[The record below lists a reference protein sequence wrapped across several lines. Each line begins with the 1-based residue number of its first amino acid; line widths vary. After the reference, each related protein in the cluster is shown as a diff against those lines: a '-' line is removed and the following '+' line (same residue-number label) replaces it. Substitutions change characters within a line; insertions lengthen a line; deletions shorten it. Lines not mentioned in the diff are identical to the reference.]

1 MVPPSEKAPGDV
13 DAPNHDVLLQDPEAI
28 KAHETTTRA
37 VDTTASSSDEPPY
50 SVFTKWQKRWIN
62 MNSSFAAMFSTL
74 SSYIYYPA
82 LTSVSQDLGVSLSLI
97 NLTVTSY
104 LIVAGIAPAFLGDM
118 ADQSGRRPIY
128 MLMFVLMISANIGI
142 ALQHSFPALLVLRM
156 LQSAGSSPMISAGYG
171 VIADIT
177 AVNERGGFV
186 GILLL
191 MTDIAPSLGPVI
203 GGAITNELG
212 WRWIFWFLVILTGTH
227 FIILVLFMPE
237 TQRNIVGDGSGKVT
251 GIYWSFFTLF
261 QNRETKANRPE
272 IKRPKR
278 RYPNPLSCL
287 PILRH
292 KESFLTI
299 LIYAITYSVK
309 MTLQTALGAQSV
321 EIYKL
326 NYLTSGL
333 VYLPSGVSGGIASYF
348 TGRYLDWNYKKT
360 AEKLSGYSRDSPQF
374 PIERTR
380 LKGIFVLITI
390 SSLGTLGYGLALM
403 TKAHISVML
412 IMQFLTG
419 GSTASTFTM
428 TSTLLTDLN
437 LDRSATAHAA
447 SNIVRCLMA
456 GGAIGIM
463 DPLINAIGFGWC
475 FAIYAAVALLE
486 IPVVVYLY
494 KMGDRRAQQPESS

>member
-1 MVPPSEKAPGDV
+1 MVPPSEKAPGDIG
-13 DAPNHDVLLQDPEAI
+13 APNHDVLLQDPEAI
-28 KAHETTTRA
+28 KAHETTTQA
-37 VDTTASSSDEPPY
+37 VDTTASLSDEPPY

-261 QNRETKANRPE
+261 QNRETKANQPE
-272 IKRPKR
+272 IKTTKATLPQSFV
-278 RYPNPLSCL
+278 LSPDPATQRIVSDYIDLCYYLLAEL
-287 PILRH
+287 P
-292 KESFLTI
+292 
-299 LIYAITYSVK
+299 
-309 MTLQTALGAQSV
+309 
-321 EIYKL
+321 
-326 NYLTSGL
+326 YLTSGL

-348 TGRYLDWNYKKT
+348 TGRYLDRNYKRT
-360 AEKLSGYSRDSPQF
+360 AEKLSGYGRDSPQF

-475 FAIYAAVALLE
+475 FAIYSAVALLE

>member
-1 MVPPSEKAPGDV
+1 MVSSSEKGPGDTLK
-13 DAPNHDVLLQDPEAI
+13 DNHDIPFQHPEAI
-28 KAHETTTRA
+28 KANQHTTQT
-37 VDTTASSSDEPPY
+37 VLTTAEEPPY

-142 ALQHSFPALLVLRM
+142 ALQRSFPALLVLRM
-156 LQSAGSSPMISAGYG
+156 LQSAGSSRTAMISAGYG

-186 GILLL
+186 GILLV

-261 QNRETKANRPE
+261 QSRETRPE

-309 MTLQTALGAQSV
+309 MTLQTALGAQCV
-321 EIYKL
+321 EIYNL

-360 AEKLSGYSRDSPQF
+360 GEKLSGYGRDSPQF

-380 LKGIFVLITI
+380 LKGIFILITI

-437 LDRSATAHAA
+437 LNRSATAHAA

-463 DPLINAIGFGWC
+463 DPLIKSIGFGWC
-475 FAIYAAVALLE
+475 FGIYAAVALLE

-494 KMGDRRAQQPESS
+494 KMGDRRTQQHGLS